1 MRRLSVLLASVVMAL
16 TLIAVAA
23 GVSAAQ
29 TQPQQ
34 AKKGFYGVAYY
45 SVQNETAYWGV
56 GASKTSANYAAYNEC
71 VARAFDCMPENNVWV
86 YNGGVAIVLNDD
98 GESWLGW
105 DETKEDA
112 ASGTLAACEQAG
124 VPGCD
129 VSQTFTTK
137 LDPDPNEPTRGGF
150 QLPKPV

>member
-23 GVSAAQ
+23 GGSAAQ
-29 TQPQQ
+29 TPPPP

-45 SVQNETAYWGV
+45 SFQNETAYWGV
-56 GASKTSANYAAYNEC
+56 GASKNSANYAAYNEC
-71 VARAFDCMPENNVWV
+71 VARAFDCKAENNVWV

-98 GESWLGW
+98 GETWLNW
-105 DETKEDA
+105 DITKEDA
-112 ASGTLAACEQAG
+112 ASGALADCEQAG

-129 VSQTFTTK
+129 VSQTFETK
-137 LDPDPNEPTRGGF
+137 LDPDTTEPTRGGY